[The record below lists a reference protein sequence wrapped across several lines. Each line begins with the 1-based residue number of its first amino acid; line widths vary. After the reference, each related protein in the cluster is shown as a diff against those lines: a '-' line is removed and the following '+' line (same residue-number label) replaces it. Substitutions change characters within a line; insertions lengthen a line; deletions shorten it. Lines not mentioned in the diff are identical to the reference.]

1 MKILAFDTCFSKT
14 YITLSED
21 DNILIS
27 RAIDTTDEG
36 YHSVY
41 LIPNIVEILNSHK
54 LKIQDLD
61 AIGVN
66 IGPGS
71 FTGIRISATISRV
84 FAQAADL
91 KLVGVPSL
99 QILSK
104 LNNSQKNS
112 AVILDAR
119 KNKVYFSRYDKDNNP
134 LEEPKLVEK
143 DVLKEVINSEDVV
156 ISDETISEY
165 LKTVGI
171 FSLNYSEHQ
180 EKIGEFLAQLTYKT
194 LTENKDET
202 FNFAKL
208 KPLYIQPP
216 SITKPKDKKCITD
229 SI

>member
-14 YITLSED
+14 YVVLGED
-21 DNILIS
+21 DKILTS
-27 RAIDTTDEG
+27 KAIDTTDEG

-41 LIPNIVEILNSHK
+41 LIPNIVEILNSYN
-54 LKIQDLD
+54 LKIQDLK

-104 LNNSQKNS
+104 LNKTDKNS
-112 AVILDAR
+112 TVILDAR
-119 KNKVYFSRYDKDNNP
+119 KNKVYFARYDKDNNP
-134 LEEPKLVEK
+134 LVEPKLIERDELK
-143 DVLKEVINSEDVV
+143 DIIISDDVI
-156 ISDETISEY
+156 ISDESISEY
-165 LKTVGI
+165 LRTIGVKSI
-171 FSLNYSEHQ
+171 NYLEHQ
-180 EKIGEFLAQLTYKT
+180 ENIGEYLFELTYKT
-194 LTENKDET
+194 LTENKEEN
-202 FNFAKL
+202 FSFAKL

-216 SITKPKDKKCITD
+216 SISKPKEKNVLQI
-229 SI
+229 

>member
-21 DNILIS
+21 DKILTS
-27 RAIDTTDEG
+27 KSIDTTDEG

-41 LIPNIVEILNSHK
+41 LIPNIVEILNSYSI
-54 LKIQDLD
+54 KIRDLD

-71 FTGIRISATISRV
+71 FTGIRISATIARV

-91 KLVGVPSL
+91 KLVGIPSL

-104 LNNSQKNS
+104 LNNSGKNS
-112 AVILDAR
+112 TVILDAR
-119 KNKVYFSRYDKDNNP
+119 KNKVYFARYDVNNNV
-134 LEEPKLVEK
+134 LTEPKLVE
-143 DVLKEVINSEDVV
+143 VEELANVINRDDVI
-156 ISDETISEY
+156 ISDDKFSGY
-165 LKTVGI
+165 LKNIGI
-171 FSLNYSEHQ
+171 NTINYSEHQ
-180 EKIGEFLAQLTYKT
+180 EKIGEYLAQLTYKA
-194 LTENKDET
+194 LCENKDDT

-216 SITKPKDKKCITD
+216 SISKPKDKNVLQI
-229 SI
+229 